1 MIAVFK
7 TNVAKTSV
15 AKGITNQLQ
24 EIFPSAIVNFDLK
37 DCDRILR
44 VEMNAADFEI
54 ENVIELVNQRGHH
67 CEVLN
72 D

>member
-7 TNVAKTSV
+7 TNVAKTSK
-15 AKGITNQLQ
+15 AKIIVNKLQ
-24 EIFPSAIVNFDLK
+24 EIFPDALVNFDLQ

-44 VEMNAADFEI
+44 VESAMMEFEI
-54 ENVIELVNQRGHH
+54 HQVLGLMEQEGLF
-67 CEVLN
+67 CEMLN